1 MRMQTRVQFQT
12 NWDDGGVKMDVLP
25 FSCHQVLEEKE
36 WTIFA
41 SAASNVD
48 K

>member
-1 MRMQTRVQFQT
+1 M
-12 NWDDGGVKMDVLP
+12 DGDVEGVKKDVFP
-25 FSCHQVLEEKE
+25 FSCRQVLEEEE

-41 SAASNVD
+41 NAACNVD

>member
-1 MRMQTRVQFQT
+1 M
-12 NWDDGGVKMDVLP
+12 DGDIEGVKNYVLP
-25 FSCHQVLEEKE
+25 FSCCQVLEEKE

-41 SAASNVD
+41 NAASNVD

>member
-1 MRMQTRVQFQT
+1 M
-12 NWDDGGVKMDVLP
+12 DGDVEGVKKDALP
-25 FSCHQVLEEKE
+25 FSCLQVLEEKE

-41 SAASNVD
+41 NAASNVD